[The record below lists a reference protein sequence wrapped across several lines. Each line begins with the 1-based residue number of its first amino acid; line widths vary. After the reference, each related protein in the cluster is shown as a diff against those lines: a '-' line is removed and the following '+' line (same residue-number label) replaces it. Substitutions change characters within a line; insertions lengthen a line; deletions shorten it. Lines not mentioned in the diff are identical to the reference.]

1 MNDIDYDQKNYQ
13 FCMRIEELQEDQL
26 NVKKE
31 QRQVE
36 EQQEAFFYLQQKEQQ
51 AYEFVLNS
59 CETEERAFYQDRG
72 DESLHLAKKA
82 QRELE
87 EQQIELQK
95 EYRSL
100 LAQEESVNAEQTSFW
115 KQKEGESSGT

>member
-13 FCMRIEELQEDQL
+13 FRMRIEQLQQDQL
-26 NVKKE
+26 GIKKE
-31 QRQVE
+31 LRQVE

-59 CETEERAFYQDRG
+59 CEAEERTFYQERG
-72 DESLHLAKKA
+72 DESLYLAKKA

-87 EQQIELQK
+87 EQQVELQK

-100 LAQEESVNAEQTSFW
+100 LDQEESINAEQTSFW
-115 KQKEGESSGT
+115 KQKEGELSGS